1 MQHVA
6 HEHRIQVSSE
16 RTEEK
21 QRKLTEL
28 FVEKKKDANIC
39 SGNSNEKFVFARRL
53 LIWLCRDLLPFN
65 IVEKRGFLDFF
76 NSMNRK
82 NADIPSRT
90 SISNMALDDMYTCL
104 KARLVGYLKETQG
117 ILIKFCKIIRK

>member
-16 RTEEK
+16 RIEEK
-21 QRKLTEL
+21 QRKLTEI
-28 FVEKKKDANIC
+28 FAEKKKDDNT
-39 SGNSNEKFVFARRL
+39 SKGNLNEKFVFGRRL
-53 LIWLCRDLLPFN
+53 LVWLCRDLLPFN
-65 IVEKRGFLDFF
+65 LVEKEGFLDFF

-82 NADIPSRT
+82 KAEIPSRT

-104 KARLVGYLKETQG
+104 KAKLIGHLKETQG
-117 ILIKFCKIIRK
+117 ILNSLLKMIQ